1 MDMAEN
7 KARKW
12 RAVLTAVTLI
22 GLVLLVVFARE
33 SISQTFSNLNNVAAW
48 VLLFMVVWQALNY
61 LAYTQLY
68 RSVFK
73 ILDKSVQFKTML
85 RVAIELNFVNT
96 VFPSVGVAGFSYF
109 GFRMKE
115 FGISASKA
123 TLVHLMRFI
132 SVFFAF
138 QVLLLFGLIILSIG
152 GRANNFTILVAG
164 SISTALFFL
173 SLTAIYI
180 VGHKNRIDVF
190 TRALTKV
197 VNKVIQAVRPKHP
210 ETINLAVVRKL
221 FLDLHEEY
229 NVLKKKRKELK
240 RPLLY
245 AILASATEV
254 ATLYTVFLA
263 FGEPVNP
270 GAVIIAYA
278 VANLA
283 GIISVFPGGAGVYEA
298 LMTGVLAV
306 AGVPPSIGLP
316 ATIMYRIISMSLQL
330 PLGYYLYQKFL
341 KNAGIS
347 PDKLS

>member
-1 MDMAEN
+1 MAEN
-7 KARKW
+7 KAKKW
-12 RAVLTAVTLI
+12 RSFLTATTFI
-22 GLVLLVVFARE
+22 GLILLIYFARE

-48 VLLFMVVWQALNY
+48 ILIFMIAWQAVNY
-61 LAYTQLY
+61 YAYTQLY

-73 ILDKSVQFKTML
+73 ILDKSVDFKTML

-109 GFRMKE
+109 GYRMKE
-115 FGISASKA
+115 FGINASKA
-123 TLVHLMRFI
+123 TMVHLMRFI

-138 QVLLLFGLIILSIG
+138 QALLILGLIILSIEG
-152 GRANNFTILVAG
+152 KANNFTILVAA
-164 SISTALFFL
+164 SISTALLFL
-173 SLTAIYI
+173 SALSVYI
-180 VGHKNRIDVF
+180 VGNKSRIDTF
-190 TRALTKV
+190 TRGLTLA
-197 VNKVIQAVRPKHP
+197 VNKVIQTVRPKHP
-210 ETINLAVVRKL
+210 ETIKLAGVRKL
-221 FLDLHEEY
+221 FLELHEEY
-229 NVLKKKRKELK
+229 KELNKKRDQLK
-240 RPLLY
+240 RPLVF
-245 AILASATEV
+245 ATLASASEM

-283 GIISVFPGGAGVYEA
+283 GIVSVFPGGVGVYEA

-316 ATIMYRIISMSLQL
+316 ATIMYRIISMLLQL
-330 PLGYYLYQKFL
+330 PIGYYFYQKFL
-341 KNAGIS
+341 KNAGIT